1 MPPSLPPDPSNDS
14 FSAEVEAFIRQMA
27 PQEGPGIVLCRGHE
41 LYYFNAEAI
50 ARCPDPALR
59 EDMASSL
66 ANLDF
71 DAEYLICGFDGQRYQ
86 LQRFTWRLHSS
97 NQD

>member
-1 MPPSLPPDPSNDS
+1 MTSSPLTDPPNNA
-14 FSAEVEAFIRQMA
+14 FATEIEAFIQQMA

-41 LYYFNAEAI
+41 LYYFNAAAI

-66 ANLDF
+66 ADLDF
-71 DAEYLICGFDGQRYQ
+71 AAEYLVGWLDGQSYQ
-86 LQRFTWRLHSS
+86 LQRCTWSHPVNDR
-97 NQD
+97 D